1 MFLDGSDIH
10 HRLVLEGCHYCKVD
24 EVSFSPGNLA
34 SCLLLLSHSLQDP
47 IRSRYF
53 QKLLDARVVYG
64 IPEAD
69 MCHLVLDSVKE
80 NSWKETMSEK
90 TDCLFTALVM
100 WRV

>member
-10 HRLVLEGCHYCKVD
+10 HRLVLEGCQYCKVD

-47 IRSRYF
+47 IRSWYF

-100 WRV
+100 

>member
-10 HRLVLEGCHYCKVD
+10 HRLVLEGCHYCKVE

-53 QKLLDARVVYG
+53 QKLPDAG